1 MAAVMKGKK
10 LFGKKDL
17 MTGEQ
22 KEGALDAIQNLGAH
36 FSKDKKTDVEA
47 VEAEYLAKMRAKQLK
62 MKRENKEMTRKLK
75 MKENQAA
82 ANDNEDEDDL

>member
-22 KEGALDAIQNLGAH
+22 KEGALDAI
-36 FSKDKKTDVEA
+36 
-47 VEAEYLAKMRAKQLK
+47 
-62 MKRENKEMTRKLK
+62 
-75 MKENQAA
+75 
-82 ANDNEDEDDL
+82 